1 MSGIDWD
8 KEFSLMNPQTPPTP
22 PTSSTSPASPTAEKP
37 EKPATSRFSAA
48 VGGMRRNS
56 AALAVC
62 GTIAVAAV
70 CGTVIAVTNVQAEQA
85 AQERAR
91 AQEAAANALVE
102 AEADKQRAQ
111 TEEATAKAVYER
123 EMTVYRECMKLR
135 AAAVAKAASYDIAR
149 IPQCDAPAFSG
160 PSARAQQPAGASSES
175 GITSSPWLWVALVG
189 GGGFIAYKKLSAP
202 SGSGTATPMNDK
214 GFIFEKGA

>member
-1 MSGIDWD
+1 MPGIDWD
-8 KEFSLMNPQTPPTP
+8 KEFTRMNPQPPQDPPTP
-22 PTSSTSPASPTAEKP
+22 QPPQVAEKP

-48 VGGMRRNS
+48 VDGMRRNS

-62 GTIAVAAV
+62 GTIAVVAV
-70 CGTVIAVTNVQAEQA
+70 CGTVIAVTNMQADQA
-85 AQERAR
+85 AQEHAR
-91 AQEAAANALVE
+91 AQQDAANALVE

-111 TEEATAKAVYER
+111 TEEATAKVVYER

-149 IPQCDAPAFSG
+149 IPQCDAPVFSG
-160 PSARAQQPAGASSES
+160 TSTRVQEPAGASSDS

-189 GGGFIAYKKLSAP
+189 GGGFIAYKKLSVP
-202 SGSGTATPMNDK
+202 SGSGAVTPMNNK
-214 GFIFEKGA
+214 GFTFEKGA